1 MNWILFLSQLPTNPS
16 SLRVTVW
23 RKMRANGALGLQ
35 NGVWMLPDVPEQNRF
50 LQELSESIQK
60 QGAGC
65 QTFKVRPLDTVMEK
79 EILERFISDRDEEYS
94 EFIERCQDFQTE
106 IARETEKQKFTFA
119 ELEENEQDLQRLTTW
134 LEKIQKRDFTG
145 GGKAQLAANLFEN
158 CKSIFEVFST
168 AVYNRTSNEPAT
180 GSDSTEE

>member
-35 NGVWMLPDVPEQNRF
+35 NGVWMLPDGSEQNYF

-60 QGAGC
+60 QGGGC
-65 QTFKVRPLDTVMEK
+65 QIFKVCSIDAVMEK
-79 EILERFISDRDEEYS
+79 GILERFVSDRDEEYS

-145 GGKAQLAANLFEN
+145 GGKAQLAAELFEK
-158 CKSIFEVFST
+158 CKSIFEIFST
-168 AVYNRTSNEPAT
+168 AVYNRTSDDPAT
-180 GSDSTEE
+180 GPASTEE

>member
-1 MNWILFLSQLPTNPS
+1 MDWILFLSQLPTNPS

-35 NGVWMLPDVPEQNRF
+35 NGVWMLPEVPEQNRF
-50 LQELSESIQK
+50 LQELLESVQK
-60 QGAGC
+60 QGARC
-65 QTFKVRPLDTVMEK
+65 QIFKVRPLDTAVEK
-79 EILERFISDRDEEYS
+79 EILERFISDRNEEYS
-94 EFIERCQDFQTE
+94 EFIERCQDFQAE
-106 IARETEKQKFTFA
+106 ITRETEKQKFTFA

-145 GGKAQLAANLFEN
+145 GGKAQLAADIFEK
-158 CKSIFEVFST
+158 CKSIFEVFAT

-180 GSDSTEE
+180 GLDSTNE